1 MPNEKLVRNRF
12 YWYLSI
18 IVTAVTGLGVAITLN
33 ILSATLFSSPNL
45 IQTTYTTIVQT
56 QNSHQVKVV
65 LQNLQLPWQNPVT
78 STTGFGNFAIS
89 PAAQA
94 FAAGLWSGQQ
104 TLLGND
110 NPTLP
115 PSLSPPL
122 KELSWSQTGWKRD
135 FELGQWIL
143 LLWTVTQVS
152 PPLSKAFWEQQQQIL
167 LYFQAEFSTSNQSSP
182 LETQRVTSALEFIK
196 PLIKATPVPAQHEPH
211 LYKQL
216 GRELAFIIDNL
227 SP

>member
-1 MPNEKLVRNRF
+1 MPNEKTRNRF
-12 YWYLSI
+12 YGYIS
-18 IVTAVTGLGVAITLN
+18 IVTTVIGLGVTIALN
-33 ILSATLFSSPNL
+33 SSMLFPSPDL
-45 IQTTYTTIVQT
+45 VHTTYATIAQI
-56 QNSHQVKVV
+56 QNSQVKTV
-65 LQNLQLPWQNPVT
+65 LQDLQLPWQNPVT
-78 STTGFGNFAIS
+78 ATTGFRTTPPIS

-94 FAAGLWSGQQ
+94 FAAGLWNGQQ

-110 NPTLP
+110 NPILP
-115 PSLSPPL
+115 PSLLPPL
-122 KELSWSQTGWKRD
+122 KELSWSQTGWQRD

-167 LYFQAEFSTSNQSSP
+167 LHFQAEFSTSNQSSL

-196 PLIKATPVPAQHEPH
+196 PLVKATPIPAQQKPH
-211 LYKQL
+211 LYEQL
-216 GRELAFIIDNL
+216 NRELAFMIDNL

>member
-1 MPNEKLVRNRF
+1 MPNGKLARSRF
-12 YWYLSI
+12 YGYLSI
-18 IVTAVTGLGVAITLN
+18 VIAVTGLGVTIALN
-33 ILSATLFSSPNL
+33 SSMLFPSPNL
-45 IQTTYTTIVQT
+45 IHKTYVTIAQT
-56 QNSHQVKVV
+56 QNSQVKAV

-78 STTGFGNFAIS
+78 STTGFGTTPLIS

-104 TLLGND
+104 TLLGNN
-110 NPTLP
+110 NPILP

-122 KELSWSQTGWKRD
+122 KELSWSQTGWQRD

-152 PPLSKAFWEQQQQIL
+152 PPLSKTFWEQQPLIL
-167 LYFQAEFSTSNQSSP
+167 LHFQAEFSTSNQSSL

-196 PLIKATPVPAQHEPH
+196 PLVKATPIPAQQKPH
-211 LYKQL
+211 LYEQL
-216 GRELAFIIDNL
+216 NRELAFMIDNL

>member
-1 MPNEKLVRNRF
+1 MPNRKLTRNRL

-18 IVTAVTGLGVAITLN
+18 VIAITGLGVTVAFNL
-33 ILSATLFSSPNL
+33 LSATLFSPPNL
-45 IQTTYTTIVQT
+45 IHTTYATIAQI
-56 QNSHQVKVV
+56 QNSQVKAV
-65 LQNLQLPWQNPVT
+65 LQNLQLPWQNPIT
-78 STTGFGNFAIS
+78 STTGFGTTLPIS

-110 NPTLP
+110 NPILP
-115 PSLSPPL
+115 PFLSPPL
-122 KELSWSQTGWKRD
+122 KELNWLQTSWQRD

-143 LLWTVTQVS
+143 LLWTITQAS
-152 PPLSKAFWEQQQQIL
+152 PPLTNIFWAKQQQIL
-167 LYFQAEFSTSNQSSP
+167 LHFQAEFANSSQSSSL

-196 PLIKATPVPAQHEPH
+196 PLLAKVPLSAQPEPH
-211 LYKQL
+211 LYEQL
-216 GRELAFIIDNL
+216 DRELAFIIDNL